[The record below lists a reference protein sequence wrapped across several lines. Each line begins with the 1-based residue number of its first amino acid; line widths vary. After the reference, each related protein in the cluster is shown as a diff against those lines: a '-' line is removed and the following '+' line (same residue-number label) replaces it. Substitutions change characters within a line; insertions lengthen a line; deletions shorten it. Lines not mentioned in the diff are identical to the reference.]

1 MAGKYVSKWNESH
14 HDDVDGFFLSTYSL
28 KPSTTRQTR
37 YHHHLNILEVTRQ
50 HGVKG
55 EWKQQTTI

>member
-55 EWKQQTTI
+55 